1 MNTISSH
8 SPVANYVSNIG
19 KSNAASTGTPQ
30 EQPATSSSDP
40 VTELRRYAADL
51 VAHSRGGLLRA
62 MQSNASGLVASER
75 AALNSEASGA
85 REKIELPDVAEL
97 EREDA
102 DKLLA
107 QVQKLVDRGFGES
120 DTFVGYN
127 GTEQTSSLKTYRDWL
142 QAKGGLSVYA

>member
-8 SPVANYVSNIG
+8 SPVANYFSNIG
-19 KSNAASTGTPQ
+19 KSSAASTGTA
-30 EQPATSSSDP
+30 EEKPAASSDP

-62 MQSNASGLVASER
+62 MQSNGSGLVASER
-75 AALNSEASGA
+75 AALNSEAGGA
-85 REKIELPDVAEL
+85 RDKIELPDVAEL

-102 DKLLA
+102 TKLLA

-127 GTEQTSSLKTYRDWL
+127 GAEQTSSLKTYRDWL

>member
-1 MNTISSH
+1 MNTISSR
-8 SPVANYVSNIG
+8 SPLASYGTNTG
-19 KSNAASTGTPQ
+19 KSSARPVGAAP
-30 EQPATSSSDP
+30 EQPAQSPSDP

-62 MQSNASGLVASER
+62 MQNNASGLVASER

-85 REKIELPDVAEL
+85 REKIQLPDVAEL
-97 EREDA
+97 DREDA
-102 DKLLA
+102 TRLLA

-127 GTEQTSSLKTYRDWL
+127 GDEQTSSLKTYRDWL
-142 QAKGGLSVYA
+142 QAKGGVSVFA

>member
-8 SPVANYVSNIG
+8 SPVANYVTPIG
-19 KSNAASTGTPQ
+19 KGSAATADTAQ
-30 EQPATSSSDP
+30 EKPAASSSDP
-40 VTELRRYAADL
+40 ITELRRYAADL

-62 MQSNASGLVASER
+62 MQSNGSGLVASER
-75 AALNSEASGA
+75 AALNSQASGA

-97 EREDA
+97 DREDA
-102 DKLLA
+102 AKLLA

-127 GTEQTSSLKTYRDWL
+127 GDEQTSSLKTYRDWL